1 LGVAALLFLAP
12 DDGHASGWEE
22 GMDVSVDVRP
32 DGAAVMRLVGRLDLS
47 SAADVKQR
55 LTRAIA
61 EGHRLVVV
69 DLDGVTFID
78 SSGLGAL
85 ISGLKAARFQKGEL
99 RIARPG
105 EQARVVLELTTLDRV
120 LRPYST
126 VEEALAAD

>member
-1 LGVAALLFLAP
+1 
-12 DDGHASGWEE
+12 
-22 GMDVSVDVRP
+22 MDVEVDVRP
-32 DGAAVMRLVGRLDLS
+32 DGAAVMRLIGRLDLA

-69 DLDGVTFID
+69 DLHEVSFID

-85 ISGLKAARFQKGEL
+85 ISGLKAARFQKAEL

-120 LRPYST
+120 LRPYPT
-126 VEEALAAD
+126 VEEALAAE